1 MRHAL
6 RDADGGMID
15 ARVENVLAT
24 SAAESGREKASSDGV
39 EGFLSEAAQQLS
51 A

>member
-1 MRHAL
+1 MRHAS
-6 RDADGGMID
+6 RDAGGARID

-24 SAAESGREKASSDGV
+24 SAAESGREKASSDGF
-39 EGFLSEAAQQLS
+39 EGFELDAAQQLS

>member
-24 SAAESGREKASSDGV
+24 SVADSGREKASSDGV
-39 EGFLSEAAQQLS
+39 EGFESDAAQQLS

>member
-1 MRHAL
+1 MRHAS

-24 SAAESGREKASSDGV
+24 SAAESGREKPSSDGV
-39 EGFLSEAAQQLS
+39 EGFESDAAQQLS